1 MKDDQAKK
9 NLLPHSEAKVQLYG
23 YYLGIYLNVLA
34 RAGFSIYIF
43 DFLCGEG
50 KYENDGEGSPL
61 VALNVIKRHYFAN
74 NETCPSMEVWFNDNG
89 ESLIEPGISKIERV
103 KRLSETVFRPENVKI
118 KFYAL
123 DYRELLNQA
132 LATFNRSTYSKGL
145 FFIDPYGYKEIKPY
159 DIKQILAN
167 GHAEVLLF
175 LDIADMYRFWNT
187 AVSKSFAGSEPLEAF
202 MKELYDGEEIPLFFS
217 PDELIIGLKARFKE
231 YLFSNE
237 VYVANFRIERDA
249 SRIYALFFFT
259 CSLTGLHKMLDA
271 IWKMDFSRGQGYSA
285 NQQPMLLTEAELR
298 GYPAKLRNFLIS
310 ELSRTNSEIYKF
322 GLEQG
327 FLPKHT
333 AEYLRQWQKE
343 EKLNVIAQ
351 DGQTVPKNA
360 FYLSAKPKRFVSFQA
375 VNL

>member
-9 NLLPHSEAKVQLYG
+9 KLLPHSEAKVQLYG

-50 KYENDGEGSPL
+50 RYENEGEGSPL
-61 VALNVIKRHYFAN
+61 VALNAIKRHYFAN
-74 NETCPSMEVWFNDNG
+74 HETCPSIEVWFNDNG
-89 ESLIEPGISKIERV
+89 ESLIEPNISKVERV
-103 KRLSETVFRPENVKI
+103 RRLSETVFRPDNVKI
-118 KFYAL
+118 KFYEL

-132 LATFNRSTYSKGL
+132 LATFNRATYSKGL
-145 FFIDPYGYKEIKPY
+145 FFIDPYGYKEIRPD

-167 GHAEVLLF
+167 GNAEVLLF

-202 MKELYDGEEIPLFFS
+202 MRELYEGKEIPLFFS
-217 PDELIIGLKARFKE
+217 PDELIVGLKTRFKE
-231 YLFSNE
+231 FLFSSG

-259 CSLTGLHKMLDA
+259 CSITGLDKMLDA
-271 IWKMDFSRGQGYSA
+271 IWKMDIVRGQGYST
-285 NQQPMLLTEAELR
+285 NQQPMLLTETELR
-298 GYPAKLRNFLIS
+298 GYPTKLRNFLAS
-310 ELSRTNSEIYKF
+310 EVSRSNFEVYKF

-333 AEYLRQWQKE
+333 KEYLQQWQKE
-343 EKLNVIAQ
+343 EKLNVTAQ
-351 DGQTVPKNA
+351 DGQPVRKNA
-360 FYLSAKPKRFVSFQA
+360 FYLRAKPERIVTFQIT
-375 VNL
+375 NL